1 MIDFRYHAMS
11 LAAVFVALAFGLL
24 LGVTIGDSNL
34 ISNAQ
39 GNLEESLKKD
49 VNTAREEAR
58 NASDQVERQR
68 EFIGSAYPQL
78 VAGRLEGQRVATI
91 GSADVAQLTL
101 RSVGRAVEPAGAN
114 VQYVAQLVA
123 EPEYAE
129 IAKELGVE
137 DLLSDDEPTAQE
149 ADQLGRAVGRRI
161 ARGRDATALR
171 RFVFSRLSGDIS
183 RVRLVAYAR
192 QVPVPE
198 DTEDAS
204 DVKPDAVYDGFERG
218 VVAGISQQVD
228 RVAGVETTGTVPSNI
243 EWYNSLGL
251 STVDDLQDY
260 SGYFSLVAIF
270 DGAKGDFGSK
280 DSADAV
286 VPEVSR

>member
-34 ISNAQ
+34 VSDFQ
-39 GNLEESLKKD
+39 GNLEKSLKQD
-49 VNTAREEAR
+49 VDSARQEAREAK
-58 NASDQVERQR
+58 AQVERQG
-68 EFIGSAYPQL
+68 EFIGSAYPRL
-78 VAGRLEGQRVATI
+78 VSGRLEGQRVATI

-101 RSVGRAVEPAGAN
+101 RSVNRAVDPAGAD
-114 VQYVAQLVA
+114 VEFVAQLVA
-123 EPEYAE
+123 DPQYKQ
-129 IAKELGVE
+129 IASALGAS
-137 DLLSDDEPTAQE
+137 DLIKGEEPTAKE

-171 RFVFSRLSGDIS
+171 RFVFSRLSGDIT

-198 DTEDAS
+198 DTKDAS
-204 DVKPDAVYDGFERG
+204 KVKPDAVYDGFERG
-218 VVAGISQQVD
+218 VVAGLSQQVD
-228 RVAGVETTGTVPSNI
+228 RVAGVETSGTVPSNI

-251 STVDDLQDY
+251 STVDDIQDY

-270 DGAKGDFGSK
+270 DGAKGDFGGK
-280 DSADAV
+280 DTADAV
-286 VPEVSR
+286 VPELSR